1 MSYKKYLV
9 TLTTYGPVHI
19 GCGTVVRKQ
28 EYIYDQ
34 HKSLVHIVDGPKL
47 TKYLSRNKKLD
58 AFLDDITKYQ
68 KNADLKRFLDSQKI
82 NHEDWKDFVINTERV
97 NQGKIER
104 NINTNR
110 RQPATNRPLNDLHT
124 FVRDGQ
130 NTVYV
135 PGSSL
140 KGALRTMILKNI
152 NEDNH
157 KNSLFN
163 KIKVS
168 DSLPI
173 SNDNL
178 AIYQKIDIN
187 KESKPM
193 PLYRECIEV
202 GTKIYFTLTIEDDAI
217 RIEEIEK
224 SIQDFYINYWNK
236 WFIGFASTHGGK
248 EFITN
253 KGVPRVLLGKN
264 RPQVVFLGG
273 GTGFVSKT
281 LQYQMYPKEKAKK
294 EVFQVLQRKFR
305 RTYGKMRETP
315 QNVPIALKATVDY
328 SKNKWYQQGACLI
341 KFEEK

>member
-1 MSYKKYLV
+1 
-9 TLTTYGPVHI
+9 
-19 GCGTVVRKQ
+19 
-28 EYIYDQ
+28 
-34 HKSLVHIVDGPKL
+34 
-47 TKYLSRNKKLD
+47 
-58 AFLDDITKYQ
+58 
-68 KNADLKRFLDSQKI
+68 
-82 NHEDWKDFVINTERV
+82 INTERV

-224 SIQDFYINYWNK
+224 SIQDFYINY
-236 WFIGFASTHGGK
+236 
-248 EFITN
+248 
-253 KGVPRVLLGKN
+253 
-264 RPQVVFLGG
+264 
-273 GTGFVSKT
+273 
-281 LQYQMYPKEKAKK
+281 
-294 EVFQVLQRKFR
+294 
-305 RTYGKMRETP
+305 
-315 QNVPIALKATVDY
+315 
-328 SKNKWYQQGACLI
+328 
-341 KFEEK
+341 